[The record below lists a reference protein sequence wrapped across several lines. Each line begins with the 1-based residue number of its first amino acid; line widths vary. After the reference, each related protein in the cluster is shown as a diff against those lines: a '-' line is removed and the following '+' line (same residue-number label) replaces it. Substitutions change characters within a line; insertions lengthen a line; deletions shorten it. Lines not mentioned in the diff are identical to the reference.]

1 MTVTWRRQ
9 GLMRGSKPTFRHG
22 VLLAG
27 ALGLVAGAVGFA
39 PSAGGAQSAS
49 ERVNPRSAAD
59 GALGSFSALGAGI
72 DNGLVLSVAV
82 VDDTVY
88 AGGDFTAAS
97 GVAHTRK
104 IAAWS
109 SVDDTWSAL
118 GTGTNG
124 DVVGLAVVDDTLY
137 AGGKFLDASGVPGT
151 AKVAAW
157 STTADDTWSALGTG
171 TNQDIY
177 SLAAGDD
184 TVYAGGFFT
193 SASGV
198 TGTNYIAAWSTV
210 DDTWSALGTGV
221 SQDVYALAVDDDTV
235 YAGGIYQTSSGT
247 STKYISG
254 WSTRTR
260 TWSALGAGMQSNVYA
275 LAVGDGT
282 LYAGGFF
289 TAASGVAGTNY
300 IAAWRDDTWHALG
313 TGVNATVDPTPY
325 VGVRTLAVDDTRG
338 LVYAGGPFTATNT
351 GAANSM
357 KRVGVWDVAISE
369 WIPLT
374 YSGDNGV
381 SAPVYSLAVDDSVL
395 YVGGSFTDAGG
406 VAAADRIARWSW
418 QAPQG
423 SNALNTTVGASV
435 TLTGEGFIGVPA
447 TGGVKVGS
455 TVATYTRD
463 DSATLTMTVPAGSF
477 TNAPIQVNGVG
488 GWGQV
493 GVLSVPGPPVP
504 VPAGPPTAVGAVAG
518 DASAT
523 VVWSAPASTGSFP
536 VTNYQVMSAPSGGT
550 CLTPALT
557 CQVTGLVNG
566 TDYTFT
572 VRALTGAGWSA
583 WSQPSAAVTPQPIV
597 RPSIRITGSR
607 GEVRGKPGVI
617 VDGTSTG
624 LAMGATL
631 EAWVR
636 FDSEPSYQKSRA
648 RILVDASGEFTWQR
662 RTMRTIHVQVRTPDG
677 GLTSNNLTIRAR

>member
-1 MTVTWRRQ
+1 MSTL
-9 GLMRGSKPTFRHG
+9 GLRTPLG
-22 VLLAG
+22 VGAAIFLSAALLA
-27 ALGLVAGAVGFA
+27 A
-39 PSAGGAQSAS
+39 PAAATDIDPAAGGVESVS
-49 ERVNPRSAAD
+49 VLVNPRSAAD
-59 GALGSFSALGAGI
+59 GALGAFSALGAGM

-137 AGGKFLDASGVPGT
+137 AGGKFSDASGVPGT
-151 AKVAAW
+151 ARIAAW
-157 STTADDTWSALGTG
+157 STTADDTWYALGTG
-171 TNQDIY
+171 MDQDIY
-177 SLAAGDD
+177 ALAADDD

-198 TGTNYIAAWSTV
+198 AGTDKIAAWSTRTR
-210 DDTWSALGTGV
+210 TWSALGTGV
-221 SQDVYALAVDDDTV
+221 SQDVYALAVSDDTTYV
-235 YAGGIYQTSSGT
+235 GGYFTSASGVAGTDKIAA
-247 STKYISG
+247 
-254 WSTRTR
+254 WSPRTG
-260 TWSALGAGMQSNVYA
+260 TWSALGTGMNSNVYA
-275 LAVGDGT
+275 LAMDDDT

-313 TGVNATVDPTPY
+313 TGVNGTVEPHPY
-325 VGVRTLAVDDTRG
+325 VGVRALAVDDTRG

-357 KRVGVWDVAISE
+357 NRVGVWDSAISE

-374 YSGDNGV
+374 YAGGNGV

-423 SNALNTTVGASV
+423 SNTLDTTAGASV

-463 DSATLTMTVPAGSF
+463 DSTTITMTVPAGSF
-477 TNAPIQVNGVG
+477 TSAPIEVNGVG

-493 GVLSVPGPPVP
+493 GLLSVPGPPPP

-523 VVWSAPASTGSFP
+523 VLWSAPASTGSFP

-550 CLTPALT
+550 CLTMALT
-557 CQVTGLVNG
+557 CEVTGLVNG

-572 VRALTGAGWSA
+572 VRALTGAGWSS
-583 WSQPSAAVTPQPIV
+583 WSQPSEAVTPQPIA
-597 RPSIRITGSR
+597 RPSILITGSR
-607 GEVRGKPGVI
+607 GEVRGKPGVV

-624 LAMGATL
+624 LAMGGTL

-636 FDSEPSYQKSRA
+636 FNNEPSYQKGRA

-662 RTMRTIHVQVRTPDG
+662 RTMRTIHLQVRTPDG
-677 GLTSNNLTIRAR
+677 GLTSNSLTIRAR

>member
-1 MTVTWRRQ
+1 MTLTGRRQ
-9 GLMRGSKPTFRHG
+9 GLMRGCTPALRHG

-27 ALGLVAGAVGFA
+27 TLGLFAGAVGFA
-39 PSAGGAQSAS
+39 PAAGGAQSTS
-49 ERVNPRSAAD
+49 ERLAPRSAVD
-59 GALGSFSALGAGI
+59 GVLGSFSALGAGM
-72 DNGLVLSVAV
+72 DNGLVLSLAV

-88 AGGDFTAAS
+88 AGGEFTSAS
-97 GVAHTRK
+97 GVANTLK

-109 SVDDTWSAL
+109 SVDDTWHAL

-137 AGGKFLDASGVPGT
+137 AGGKFLDASGVPRT

-157 STTADDTWSALGTG
+157 SARTGTWSALGTG
-171 TNQDIY
+171 MDRDVY
-177 SLAAGDD
+177 ALAADDD
-184 TVYAGGFFT
+184 TVYAGGYFL
-193 SASGV
+193 SASGLP
-198 TGTNYIAAWSTV
+198 GTNYIAAWSTV
-210 DDTWSALGTGV
+210 DDTWSNLSTGV
-221 SQDVYALAVDDDTV
+221 DQDVYALAVDDDTV

-247 STKYISG
+247 STRYISA

-275 LAVGDGT
+275 LAVHDDT
-282 LYAGGFF
+282 VYAGGFF

-300 IAAWRDDTWHALG
+300 IAAWKDDTWHALG
-313 TGVNATVDPTPY
+313 AGVNATVDPSPY

-338 LVYAGGPFTATNT
+338 LVYAGGPFTATST

-357 KRVGVWDVAISE
+357 NRVGVWDVAISE

-374 YSGDNGV
+374 YAGGNGV

-395 YVGGSFTDAGG
+395 YVGGSFTNAGG
-406 VAAADRIARWSW
+406 VAAADRMARWSW

-423 SNALNTTVGASV
+423 SNTVDTTVGASV

-463 DSATLTMTVPAGSF
+463 DSTTITMTVPSGSF
-477 TNAPIQVNGVG
+477 ANTPITVNGVG

-493 GVLSVPGPPVP
+493 GVLSVPGPPPP

-523 VVWSAPASTGSFP
+523 VLWSAPASTGSFP
-536 VTNYQVMSAPSGGT
+536 VTNYQVMSSPSGRT
-550 CLTPALT
+550 CLTAALT
-557 CQVTGLVNG
+557 CEVTGLANG

-572 VRALTGAGWSA
+572 VRALTGAGWGA
-583 WSQPSAAVTPQPIV
+583 WSQPSEVVTPRPIV
-597 RPSIRITGSR
+597 GPSILITGSR
-607 GEVRGKPGVI
+607 GDVRGKPGVV

-636 FDSEPSYQKSRA
+636 FETEPSYQVSRV

-662 RTMRTIHVQVRTPDG
+662 RAVRTIHIQVRTPDG
-677 GLTSNNLTIRAR
+677 GVTSNTLTIRRQ